1 MKKKREKPEGAG
13 DEEDLA
19 SSQSA
24 KPAKESLKSSTRGKK
39 ESFFQ
44 QEQ

>member
-1 MKKKREKPEGAG
+1 MKKKRDKPEGAG

-24 KPAKESLKSSTRGKK
+24 KPAKESLISSKKGKK

-44 QEQ
+44 PE